1 MEPKISARWSGAL
14 PVRAFVAF
22 DACVRA
28 CARMV
33 CVRNTRQKCRNV
45 TSSTH
50 RNENIVHRLLPY
62 RYHACIV
69 FPGGRWSTH
78 ACERRALACVSAL
91 RQIKPPQVPIAL
103 QLLCLW
109 PPARFQRPMQQI
121 RALDANERAIDI
133 DTCRGIKVIAR
144 VYF

>member
-28 CARMV
+28 CARMA
-33 CVRNTRQKCRNV
+33 NTRQKCRNV

-69 FPGGRWSTH
+69 FPGGTMIHTRVQAAHSR
-78 ACERRALACVSAL
+78 AYRLRAKLNPPSPPRLVRRFLSRYNCCVFGRLLVSDERC
-91 RQIKPPQVPIAL
+91 K
-103 QLLCLW
+103 
-109 PPARFQRPMQQI
+109 QI

-133 DTCRGIKVIAR
+133 DTSCAESR
-144 VYF
+144 